1 MSLKKALKIIGTILF
16 IGIIYIA
23 ISFSIDMF
31 RHKPISLCGY
41 NVSYV
46 PTESMEP
53 TIKAKSYVLV
63 KETKNVKVGDIVVY
77 KSNKNNMYIIHRI
90 ININNGVYTFQ
101 GDNNPAIDD
110 EDVSINQIYGVYIKD
125 VYFLTKLISGD
136 NRMLFFGIIVVI
148 FVLMFVLQLI
158 NALANYKKEK
168 NKNDNLQKLKR
179 EIYLEE
185 LKKLEDKEK

>member
-16 IGIIYIA
+16 IGIIYVA

-31 RHKPISLCGY
+31 KHKPISLCGY

-46 PTESMEP
+46 PTNSMEP
-53 TIKAKSYVLV
+53 TIKTKSYVLV
-63 KETKNVKVGDIVVY
+63 KETKNVKVGDIAVY
-77 KSNKNNMYIIHRI
+77 KSNKNNIYIIHRI
-90 ININNGVYTFQ
+90 ISIDNGVYTFQ
-101 GDNNPAIDD
+101 GDNNPIADD
-110 EDVSINQIYGVYIKD
+110 EEVSINQIYGIYIKE
-125 VYFLTKLISGD
+125 VSFLTKIISGD

-148 FVLMFVLQLI
+148 FVLMFILQLI
-158 NALANYKKEK
+158 NAVANYKKEE
-168 NKNDNLQKLKR
+168 NKNNKLQKLKR

>member
-16 IGIIYIA
+16 IGIIYAA

-63 KETKNVKVGDIVVY
+63 KETKKMLRLEILL
-77 KSNKNNMYIIHRI
+77 
-90 ININNGVYTFQ
+90 F
-101 GDNNPAIDD
+101 
-110 EDVSINQIYGVYIKD
+110 INQI
-125 VYFLTKLISGD
+125 
-136 NRMLFFGIIVVI
+136 
-148 FVLMFVLQLI
+148 
-158 NALANYKKEK
+158 KK
-168 NKNDNLQKLKR
+168 
-179 EIYLEE
+179 
-185 LKKLEDKEK
+185 